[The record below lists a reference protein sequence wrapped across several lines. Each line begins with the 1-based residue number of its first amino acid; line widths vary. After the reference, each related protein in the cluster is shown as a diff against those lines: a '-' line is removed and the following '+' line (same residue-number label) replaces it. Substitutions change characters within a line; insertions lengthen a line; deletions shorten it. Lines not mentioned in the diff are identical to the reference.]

1 MHTGDIAVAL
11 GKFDPISLGSIDCV
25 TLMNRVEIKYPFSAA
40 KITDLIDLLL
50 RKYYV
55 LEINGNRAFQYSTAY
70 FDTPDYLFYNQHL
83 RGEPER
89 YKIRYRQY
97 ETTQTSFL
105 EIKKRTNKG
114 RIIKRRIE
122 NRQQKDSFD
131 NGAVDFMSKFS
142 PVSHELIKPVLL
154 NRFTRITFTGYELKE
169 RITLDFNISFADPQ
183 NRVQVAMPYLAIVEL
198 KREGYSDYSQFKDII
213 RQLNI
218 CPAGFSKY
226 CVGSAI
232 LNENLKSNMIK
243 PKLLRLKKLENEYT
257 LPYRN

>member
-1 MHTGDIAVAL
+1 MHNGDIAVAL
-11 GKFDPISLGSIDCV
+11 GNFDPISLDSIDCV
-25 TLMNRVEIKYPFSAA
+25 ALMNRVEIKYLFSSA

-55 LEINGNRAFQYSTAY
+55 LEINGHRLFQYSTIY
-70 FDTPDYLFYNQHL
+70 FDTPGFMFYNQHL
-83 RGEPER
+83 RGELER

-97 ETTQTSFL
+97 ESTQTSFL

-122 NRQQKDSFD
+122 NRWQEDSFD
-131 NGAVDFMSKFS
+131 SGAVDFISKFS
-142 PVSHELIKPVLL
+142 PVGHELIRPVLL
-154 NRFTRITFTGYELKE
+154 NRFTRITFTGFELKE
-169 RITLDFNISFADPQ
+169 RITLDFNISFSDPL
-183 NRVQVAMPYLAIVEL
+183 NTKKVVMPYLAIVEL
-198 KREGYSDYSQFKDII
+198 KRGGYSDYPQFKSII
-213 RQLNI
+213 RELNI

-226 CVGSAI
+226 CVGSAV

-243 PKLLRLKKLENEYT
+243 PKLLRLKKIENEYT